1 MKTQKATMTRQEFL
15 KKSSAAVLGLGLAG
29 VAASPSTGSPKEQ
42 EKSTAPLPAVILG
55 RSGLSVSVL
64 GFGASRTMEPELV
77 RAALDGGITWMD
89 TGRSYFNGRN
99 EIMVGK
105 VVEGRRK
112 NVVIQSKFRL
122 GADESAGAVLS
133 AEGVS
138 RMKRT
143 MDSAIEASLKALGTD
158 YIDVWL
164 IHGASS
170 PELVHHEAVLEFFDR
185 AKKSGK
191 IRAHG
196 FSTHSNQIE
205 LLKEATRRAFFDVV
219 MAPYN
224 HKGSYVHSNTGQ
236 YAEWDQQALEAA
248 MDEAKAK
255 GIGLVAMKTCSGGP
269 YAPDATVAPSFEG
282 ALRWLHVEGKAHAM
296 AVAIAS
302 FDQLEEDLRS
312 VRK

>member
-1 MKTQKATMTRQEFL
+1 MKKKNALMTRQEFL
-15 KKSSAAVLGLGLAG
+15 KKSSAAVLGLAG
-29 VAASPSTGSPKEQ
+29 VAASAVQGSPGRQ
-42 EKSTAPLPAVILG
+42 EKSAASLPVRTLG

-64 GFGASRTMEPELV
+64 GFGASRTMEPELL
-77 RAALDGGITWMD
+77 RAGLDGGINWVD

-105 VVEGRRK
+105 VVAGRRK
-112 NVVIQSKFRL
+112 DVVIQSKFRL
-122 GADESAGAVLS
+122 GTAESAGSALS
-133 AEGVS
+133 AEDVS
-138 RMKRT
+138 RLKQT
-143 MDSAIEASLKALGTD
+143 MDSSIATSLKALGTD
-158 YIDVWL
+158 YVDILL

-196 FSTHSNQIE
+196 FSTHLNQIAM
-205 LLKEATRRAFFDVV
+205 LKEATRRGFFDVV

-236 YAEWDQQALEAA
+236 YAEWDQKALEAA
-248 MDEAKAK
+248 MDEAKAA
-255 GIGLVAMKTCSGGP
+255 GLGLIAMKTCSGGP
-269 YAPDATVAPSFEG
+269 YAADSATTPTFEG
-282 ALRWLHVEGKAHAM
+282 ALRWLHREGKAHAM

-312 VRK
+312 VRT